1 MKKSFLLFAT
11 VLMCVGCNKKVDK
24 EAYVVDC
31 DQVQDV
37 LFEDVTTNVRVVPLM
52 SSEPLGASY
61 SVMGSDD
68 EVFIRDNTHEYV
80 YYLKDNKLQGTLHS
94 VGRGPGEY
102 ITLKHISYNK
112 NNKVLYL
119 QHYEDSK
126 TILQYSVPD
135 MKYIGKLTVPAS
147 SVARVYPYDDNT
159 LIMAMESEPNKP
171 GVFLYDIK
179 SQQITRKVCDIGS
192 FSFSYSERILETF
205 SKDHPYMSQFGTT
218 HQICRIGA
226 DSIDVMFKFNFG
238 KYTPDAMVYGHI
250 EDLADAE
257 RVLGYFFDSQNSEM
271 VKNFI
276 YPYYTDNENLSFWY
290 TNLMGDKFWFFKMEN
305 GKAEMYKGFRI
316 PGLNLE
322 VKPSFSTGHGY
333 AMIIEGVKESL
344 IDPKTPLSPLAQ
356 KIIDVMSS
364 QNDNNPVLLYF
375 DIK

>member
-1 MKKSFLLFAT
+1 MKKTFLLFAT

-179 SQQITRKVCDIGS
+179 SQQITRKVCDIGT

-226 DSIDVMFKFNFG
+226 LLGIDEV
-238 KYTPDAMVYGHI
+238 TV
-250 EDLADAE
+250 
-257 RVLGYFFDSQNSEM
+257 
-271 VKNFI
+271 
-276 YPYYTDNENLSFWY
+276 
-290 TNLMGDKFWFFKMEN
+290 
-305 GKAEMYKGFRI
+305 FRI
-316 PGLNLE
+316 VHEGQNH
-322 VKPSFSTGHGY
+322 FSH
-333 AMIIEGVKESL
+333 ASRHR
-344 IDPKTPLSPLAQ
+344 
-356 KIIDVMSS
+356 SS
-364 QNDNNPVLLYF
+364 
-375 DIK
+375 